1 MQQRTQR
8 WRGAVV
14 VSVVAVAMALLAPTV
29 TPARAADLVPL
40 GGGSGIVINGEAFC
54 TLTAIGNDSRGNL
67 IGFTSAHCGGPGAQ
81 VASEAAENQG
91 ILGTMVAGNDALDYA
106 VIQFDPARV
115 LPVNNVNG
123 FQIDG
128 IGPDPAFGEVSC
140 KLGRTTGYSCGVTW
154 GPGKEP
160 GTIVSQVCGQPGDSG
175 APVTVN
181 NRLVGM
187 IHGAF
192 SEELP
197 TCVVKFVP
205 LHTPAVT
212 MSINAVL
219 ADITA
224 KNRPGSG
231 FVPVG
236 RSPRP
241 DLLAGADRLED
252 AWIDQRRGVTEFAAL
267 GHVTQQSAHDLAAA
281 RLW

>member
-1 MQQRTQR
+1 MGDRSLRT
-8 WRGAVV
+8 
-14 VSVVAVAMALLAPTV
+14 SVRCLTIAAALALFAALLVPSAY
-29 TPARAADLVPL
+29 AHADALVPL
-40 GGGSGIVINGEAFC
+40 GGGSGIVVEGDTLC
-54 TLTAIGNDSRGNL
+54 TLTAIGNDSQGNL
-67 IGFTSAHCGGPGAQ
+67 IGFTSAHCGGPGGR
-81 VASEAAENQG
+81 VAAEGAEAAG
-91 ILGTMVAGNDALDYA
+91 VLGTMVAGNDAFDYA
-106 VIQFDPARV
+106 VIQFDPQKV
-115 LPVNNVNG
+115 QPVNSVKG

-128 IGPDPAFGEVSC
+128 IGPDPAFGDIAC

-154 GPGKEP
+154 GPGDQP
-160 GTIVSQVCGQPGDSG
+160 GTIVNQVCGQPGDSG

-197 TCVVKFVP
+197 TCIVKFIP

-212 MSINAVL
+212 MSFNTQL

-236 RSPRP
+236 AP
-241 DLLAGADRLED
+241 
-252 AWIDQRRGVTEFAAL
+252 AA
-267 GHVTQQSAHDLAAA
+267 
-281 RLW
+281 